1 MARAANRDDPHVAAA
16 QLRELRLADEAA
28 RKKAGIW
35 GELSVGEITHRAS
48 RSVYVQ
54 IWKGA
59 RRPDPVGAAN
69 CRTAGVP
76 SAEWPNVTAWLVSL
90 RGGDLHRSIVAW
102 SVSKAEAQRLKAKRI
117 AENRAA
123 GITVVNQSEPEAA

>member
-1 MARAANRDDPHVAAA
+1 MTKAANREDAGVATA

-28 RKKAGIW
+28 RKTAGTW

-54 IWKGA
+54 VWKGA

-76 SAEWPNVTAWLVSL
+76 SAEWPTVSAWLDTVRDS
-90 RGGDLHRSIVAW
+90 DLHRSIVAW

-117 AENRAA
+117 AEHRGA
-123 GITVVNQSEPEAA
+123 GITVVNPAGPENA